1 VKDALL
7 GAALTILIGGVLWLG
22 WGRDAA
28 VAGVVFGAL
37 ATGIDLVA
45 VAVMRR
51 GLSRGWGPSMGHW
64 AVGFTLRLVGVAIL
78 LTLIVVQ
85 PDRFPPL
92 PSTIGFLGVLIPL
105 LFFEMRLLS

>member
-1 VKDALL
+1 MKDALL
-7 GAALTILIGGVLWLG
+7 GAALTVLIGAVLWVA
-22 WGRDAA
+22 WGSGAA
-28 VAGVVFGAL
+28 LAGVAFGVL
-37 ATGIDLVA
+37 ATGIDLIA

-51 GLSRGWGPSMGHW
+51 GLKRGWGASMGHW
-64 AVGFTLRLVGVAIL
+64 AVGFALRLVGVAIL

-85 PDRFPPL
+85 PERFPPL